1 MTVKENLNRIVF
13 LEDDVKDLDNRL
25 SAMEIRHSE
34 LVGRLD
40 TILKMSRVILGVCAA
55 SLGLDGLLEGGMV

>member
-1 MTVKENLNRIVF
+1 MTVKANQDRIIH

-40 TILKMSRVILGVCAA
+40 AILKMSRVILGICAA

>member
-40 TILKMSRVILGVCAA
+40 AILKMSRIILSVCAA
-55 SLGLDGLLEGGMV
+55 SLGLDGLLEGGMI

>member
-1 MTVKENLNRIVF
+1 MTVKANQERIIH

-40 TILKMSRVILGVCAA
+40 AILKMSRVILGICAA